1 MALGIA
7 IAVVAML
14 LGGFIL
20 LTSFEQKKG
29 ARLLAPLRARLD
41 VYAKEVARMVRTIDV
56 NALAYTKM
64 KTLFM
69 HLVHEVA
76 HGTLIV
82 VRALERTLTSAVRTL
97 RHKKESQ
104 DIPPKIG

>member
-1 MALGIA
+1 MILSIA
-7 IAVVAML
+7 IAIVAML

-20 LTSFEQKKG
+20 LASFERKKG
-29 ARLLAPLRARLD
+29 ARVLAPLRARLD
-41 VYAKEVARMVRTIDV
+41 VYAKDFARVVRTIDM

-64 KTLFM
+64 QALLM
-69 HLVHEVA
+69 HLVHEAA

-104 DIPPKIG
+104 DTPPKIG